1 MFESK
6 RSCEF
11 CKIDKEIKKFDRR
24 NGGVLKITI
33 GRCLITLIVFFCKVY
48 LIFGLSRLMTL
59 SEAIKG
65 YEKS

>member
-6 RSCEF
+6 GSCEF

-33 GRCLITLIVFFCKVY
+33 ARCLMNLIVFSSSFSNFWVQQ
-48 LIFGLSRLMTL
+48 IDEIIRSD
-59 SEAIKG
+59 
-65 YEKS
+65 